1 MESMRCGEIIR
12 LSGTVYTARDAAH
25 KRFCESLQRGEPLPV
40 DLENAAIYYCGPTPA
55 QEGEAIGSCGPTTSS
70 RMDDYAPALMD
81 AGVRVM
87 IGKGKRSQ
95 AVNESIKK
103 HRAIYLAAIGGAGA
117 LYKHKIT
124 ACECVAYADLGCE
137 AVQTGEACR
146 HRRKRKHLSE
156 IAPIAKTAACAYRGG
171 GNRQTTRHS
180 RDRARRKRAQATYTP
195 VY

>member
-1 MESMRCGEIIR
+1 MESIRSYTLPLSESDLQQMRCGEIIR

-137 AVQTGEACR
+137 AVHKLTIENAE
-146 HRRKRKHLSE
+146 LLV
-156 IAPIAKTAACAYRGG
+156 ATDAN
-171 GNRQTTRHS
+171 GNTCL
-180 RDRARRKRAQATYTP
+180 K
-195 VY
+195 